1 MELGEIVD
9 RSASF
14 WRANWK
20 RLYGL
25 FFAFNLLQY
34 ALIKGVQAIAG
45 RWGGYADLF
54 AMLRAMS
61 ESPGQVQQQAPA
73 TTLGLLVVMGLLL
86 YVTLFFTTAAA
97 HWVLPAFLGTPGR
110 VSDGVKHATRRL
122 GTLTGLFALALGWAA
137 LVMVLFVL
145 PGLVMAIAAGVLGS
159 VGLVIGGTVVMM
171 VGLLGW
177 GLWFFLRF
185 ALWGPV
191 VATEDVG
198 ALAAFK
204 RCDTLTSGRV
214 GQGLMGLVK
223 MRLMILITVVATM
236 LLLISLISGAPVLV
250 LRGVYG
256 NLLDPAAAD
265 VPAYLL
271 VPAELLNLAVG
282 AVMYPLYVAFQVIFY
297 VDMRTRREGFDLEL
311 KLKAAA

>member
-61 ESPGQVQQQAPA
+61 ESPGKVQQQAPA
-73 TTLGLLVVMGLLL
+73 TTIGLVVVMGLLL
-86 YVTLFFTTAAA
+86 FVTLFFTTAAA

-110 VSDGVKHATRRL
+110 VSEGLKHAARRL
-122 GTLTGLFALALGWAA
+122 GTLTGLFVLAMGWAV

-145 PGLVMAIAAGVLGS
+145 PGLVMAVVAGVLGS
-159 VGLVIGGTVVMM
+159 VGLVIGGTVAMM
-171 VGLLGW
+171 LGLLGW

-191 VATEDVG
+191 VASEDVG
-198 ALAAFK
+198 ALAAFR

-214 GQGLMGLVK
+214 GPGLMGLVK

-256 NLLDPAAAD
+256 NLFDPAAAD